1 MIRRLLAFSLHRREL
16 VLFAA
21 IGLLCAGFWSALQI
35 PIDAVPD
42 ITSPMVQVNTPV
54 PALAPEEIEKLVTF
68 PLEIELSG
76 IPGMETMRSLSK
88 FGLSQI
94 TMIFRDGT
102 DLYRS
107 RQLVSERLLG
117 AVSKLPR
124 DLTPTLAPI
133 ATGMGEILYYT
144 LHYRPDAKEKPP
156 TEILQLMELRL
167 LQEYTVKPLLRMVS
181 GVADVN
187 TSGGYQKLILIE
199 PNPESLFHAGI
210 TASELA
216 SVVGKNVENV
226 GGAVIDQAGQ
236 QLFVR
241 SLGRVED
248 LLQIERLPVK
258 YGGSSKP
265 ILVSD
270 LARVTVGPNI
280 RTGAATCNGQETVLG
295 TVLMLIGEN
304 ALSVAGRVRAK
315 MAEIQQRLPPGV
327 ELQIVYDQSDL
338 VNRTIHTVIQNL
350 SEGALLVIGVLFF
363 LVANVRASL
372 LVASV
377 IPLSFLFAIFLMQPL
392 HVSANLMSLG
402 AIDFGLLVDGA
413 VVIVENTIREVA
425 RRQAQLGR
433 LLTPAER
440 QSAILSA
447 TEQVGPS
454 VFFGVLVITVVYF
467 PILALGGIE
476 GKMFRPMALT
486 VILALSGSLLLA
498 LSYVPAGASLWLGK
512 KLQDR
517 ESPLIRWARA
527 LYTPALRW
535 TLGWG
540 GPLVVFSSFGLFALS
555 LFFLSRMGAVFV
567 PRLNEGSFTV
577 MMYKTWSMGLPASMA
592 LEKETE
598 SMLLSRV
605 PEISLIFSRAG
616 TPDIATDPMPQNEN
630 DTYMILR
637 PPEGWRKEKGKPI
650 DRDRLIEIIQGEIAM
665 RVPGQGMLFGQP
677 IEMRFNE
684 MLEGEKAD
692 LAAKWYGPDFD
703 VLEPL
708 ASQTMEILRQIPGAL
723 DVQMQSAGRA
733 PSLEFSPDR
742 SAMDR
747 YTVEAGEI
755 NAAVATSM
763 AGQVVGTMIDGERR
777 YPVVIRLP
785 EVLRSDPQAI
795 LRLPVRSESGGLL
808 PLGEVGKCNVE
819 QRVRIIHRSGGIRYQ
834 PVQVTLGSRDV
845 AGFVREAQR
854 RISQTI
860 QTPRGYFL
868 EFGGQYQN
876 LLRAQARLAVI
887 VPAALLLIF
896 FLIFTALGNFRQTA
910 LVLISVPV
918 AITGGIFA
926 LQSAGLPF
934 SLSAA
939 VGFIALSGI
948 AVLAALVLVSFF
960 NQLREE
966 GQTVAE
972 AVWEGCQIRLRP
984 ILMTATV
991 ASLGFLPMALAQ
1003 GAGAEVQRPLAVVV
1017 IGGVLSSTL
1026 LSLLLLPTLYAWM
1039 ERWRES
1045 ARTRN
1050 GRPPAGGGPQPL
1062 AGEKIR
1068 RLPEG

>member
-1 MIRRLLAFSLHRREL
+1 MIRRILALALHRRQL
-16 VLFAA
+16 ILLAA
-21 IGLLCAGFWSALQI
+21 VGLCAAGFWSALRI

-42 ITSPMVQVNTPV
+42 ITSPMVQVNTAV

-107 RQLVSERLLG
+107 RQLVSERLLTAAG
-117 AVSKLPR
+117 KLPR
-124 DLTPTLAPI
+124 DLTPTMAPI
-133 ATGMGEILYYT
+133 ATGLGEILYYT
-144 LHYRPDAKEKPP
+144 LAYRPDAKEKPP
-156 TEILQLMELRL
+156 SEMLQLMELRL
-167 LQEYTVKPLLRMVS
+167 LQEYTVKPLLRMVP

-187 TSGGYQKLILIE
+187 TSGGYQKLILVE
-199 PNPESLFHAGI
+199 PSPESLFHAGI
-210 TASELA
+210 TASDLA
-216 SVVGKNVENV
+216 SLIGKNVENA

-248 LLQIERLPVK
+248 MAQIERLPVK
-258 YGGSSKP
+258 YGGSAKP
-265 ILVSD
+265 ILVRD

-280 RTGAATCNGQETVLG
+280 RTGAATCNGEETVLG

-304 ALSVAGRVRAK
+304 ALTVARHAK
-315 MAEIQQRLPPGV
+315 EKIAEIQERLPPGV
-327 ELQIVYDQSDL
+327 EIRVVYDQSDL
-338 VNRTIHTVIQNL
+338 IRRTIHTVIRNL
-350 SEGALLVIGVLFF
+350 SEGALLVIGVLFV
-363 LVANVRASL
+363 LIVDVRASL

-377 IPLSFLFAIFLMQPL
+377 IPLSFLFALCLMPPL

-413 VVIVENTIREVA
+413 VVIVENTIRELA
-425 RRQAQLGR
+425 RRRRELGR
-433 LLTPAER
+433 PLTPVER
-440 QSAILSA
+440 RSAVLSA
-447 TEQVGPS
+447 AEQVGPS
-454 VFFGVLVITVVYF
+454 VFFGVLVIAVVYL

-498 LSYVPAGASLWLGK
+498 LTYVPSAASLWLSD

-517 ESPLIRWARA
+517 ESPPIRWARA

-535 TLGWG
+535 ALGRG
-540 GPLVVFSSFGLFALS
+540 GPILVLSVFGLFAFS
-555 LFFLSRMGAVFV
+555 LFLLSRMGAVFV
-567 PRLNEGSFTV
+567 PRLNEGAFTV
-577 MMYKTWSMGLPASMA
+577 MIYKAWSTGLPAS
-592 LEKETE
+592 LEMEKQTE
-598 SMLLSRV
+598 KMLLARV
-605 PEISLIFSRAG
+605 PEISLVFSRAG

-637 PPEGWRKEKGKPI
+637 PPEEWRKEGGKPI
-650 DRDRLIEIIQGEIAM
+650 SRDRLIEIIQREIAT
-665 RVPGQGMLFGQP
+665 RAPGQQTLFGQP
-677 IEMRFNE
+677 IEVRFNE

-708 ASQTMEILRQIPGAL
+708 AVKTAEILRKIPGAIE
-723 DVQMQSAGRA
+723 VETQSAGRA

-755 NAAVATSM
+755 NSAVATAM
-763 AGQVVGTMIDGERR
+763 AGQVAGTMIDGERR
-777 YPVVIRLP
+777 YPVVVRLP
-785 EVLRSDPQAI
+785 ETLRSDPRAI

-808 PLGEVGKCNVE
+808 PLGEVGKYSVE
-819 QRVRIIHRSGGIRYQ
+819 NRVRIIRRSGGIRYQ

-845 AGFVREAQR
+845 VGFVREAQS
-854 RISQTI
+854 RIARQI
-860 QTPRGYFL
+860 EAPRGYFL

-876 LLRAQARLAVI
+876 LLRAQARLSVI

-896 FLIFTALGNFRQTA
+896 FLIFTALGDLRQTI
-910 LVLISVPV
+910 LVLLSVPV
-918 AITGGIFA
+918 AITGGVFA
-926 LQSAGLPF
+926 LRWADLPF
-934 SLSAA
+934 SLSAG

-948 AVLAALVLVSFF
+948 AVLASLVLVAFF
-960 NQLREE
+960 NQLRHQ
-966 GQTVAE
+966 GYQVAD
-972 AVWEGCQIRLRP
+972 AVREGCRIRLRP

-991 ASLGFLPMALAQ
+991 ASLGFLPMAMAH
-1003 GAGAEVQRPLAVVV
+1003 GAGAEVQRPLAIVV

-1026 LSLLLLPTLYAWM
+1026 LSLLLLPTLYSWT
-1039 ERWRES
+1039 EQWREG
-1045 ARTRN
+1045 ARTS
-1050 GRPPAGGGPQPL
+1050 RPPAE
-1062 AGEKIR
+1062 EKISR
-1068 RLPEG
+1068 SLEG